1 MSGISRGKVKK
12 MKNFRDVFK
21 KVCPHI
27 MPNILHWN
35 QFMEKKPVVGMTSY
49 FSPIYGTVFE
59 LAQGLQ
65 DSRTSDFKCSY
76 GALVQKE
83 AFTICQDRLFT
94 SFFCDTGSLGRN
106 TNVKVNIFLFSHILN
121 IFAVNTLLKTGKNP
135 QSYSSFINCF

>member
-1 MSGISRGKVKK
+1 MWNFQRSWLLALEFSRDLTQSFFVESPGLELCFVWNSRGKVKK

-94 SFFCDTGSLGRN
+94 SFFCVLSL
-106 TNVKVNIFLFSHILN
+106 SW
-121 IFAVNTLLKTGKNP
+121 
-135 QSYSSFINCF
+135 